1 MILLLVYII
10 DPREGRRKDPGHQD
24 EEGQAKKKVPGEGR
38 RKNPGHQDEEGQAK
52 KKVPR
57 RQKFV
62 A

>member
-10 DPREGRRKDPGHQD
+10 DPREERRKDPGHRD